1 VSRAR
6 ITSFESHDDRVTRF
20 ENLPSSSS
28 QVRPLHG
35 RRKDNGH
42 AVSRVECIFAL
53 FCYWYTCLTSHPCP
67 TTVRSALNHESLN
80 TTHSPAPIRVV
91 VEQPASAINAT
102 NIMVFI
108 LVPSPCSFRL
118 GFKDAPAS
126 VDIAVSRSKGS
137 AKSNMVTGRR
147 ISRIASTIQ
156 GSAMTHLR
164 YRVGEEELTSG
175 VQGFHRTKNVIRK
188 YRVLTVL

>member
-1 VSRAR
+1 MRNLTE
-6 ITSFESHDDRVTRF
+6 TSSPV
-20 ENLPSSSS
+20 L
-28 QVRPLHG
+28 
-35 RRKDNGH
+35 NGL
-42 AVSRVECIFAL
+42 AWLVFPERLVSRVECIFAL
-53 FCYWYTCLTSHPCP
+53 FCYWYTCFTSHPCP

-91 VEQPASAINAT
+91 VEHPASAIIAT

-118 GFKDAPAS
+118 AFKDAPAS
-126 VDIAVSRSKGS
+126 VDIAVSPRKGG

-164 YRVGEEELTSG
+164 YRGGEEELTSG
-175 VQGFHRTKNVIRK
+175 VPGFHRTKKVIRK